1 MFSHSLTL
9 RHALLRHHSRS
20 VTSSF
25 TLCHASVTLLSR
37 SVTLIH
43 ALSRLCHAI
52 FHALSRSVTLF
63 HALSRSVTLQQLV
76 FFARFSFFSR
86 FFCFF
91 FSVKSVT
98 QRHATSRHA
107 VFYTTYFFILHIH
120 ELPCLR
126 CFFTTY
132 FFILHMVCHANVT
145 RPPLCFF
152 SVFTPKCFF
161 FSDFHSIFILFF
173 QFSVLKLCHAACH
186 APCHAAC
193 HGACHAA
200 CHLGPWGRDGGGGC
214 RLDTSV
220 AED

>member
-37 SVTLIH
+37 SVTLFH

-132 FFILHMVCHANVT
+132 FFILHMICHENVT

-152 SVFTPKCFF
+152 QFSLQNVFF
-161 FSDFHSIFILFF
+161 FTIST
-173 QFSVLKLCHAACH
+173 QFLYCFSNFL
-186 APCHAAC
+186 
-193 HGACHAA
+193 
-200 CHLGPWGRDGGGGC
+200 
-214 RLDTSV
+214 S
-220 AED
+220 